1 MPITTRMKKNGQKK
15 VFNQSSEGL
24 RGDLNQAAREI
35 FGGDHPEITP
45 GAAGLTDP
53 LIKKQTG
60 RREALLQQQRRR
72 NLSSIRR
79 QNLAVVHKRA
89 AHHRP
94 K

>member
-1 MPITTRMKKNGQKK
+1 MPIKTRMKKNGQKR
-15 VFNQSSEGL
+15 VFNRREEGL

-35 FGGDHPEITP
+35 FGGNHPEITP
-45 GAAGLTDP
+45 GAAGLADP
-53 LIKKQTG
+53 LIQKQTG
-60 RREALLQQQRRR
+60 WRQAVLQQQRHR

-94 K
+94 Q